1 MKKFIIGVIL
11 MLAFTATASAQTI
24 DRNCPA
30 NVRCE
35 VNNLKVK
42 SCLGTNAKVV
52 GTCNKGQILKC
63 LGKLGDC
70 YVVQLPD
77 DTVGLVS
84 NVYCEPSY
92 SK

>member
-1 MKKFIIGVIL
+1 MKKYIIGVIL
-11 MLAFTATASAQTI
+11 ILTFTATASAQNV
-24 DRNCPA
+24 DRKCPA

-35 VNNLKVK
+35 INNLKVK
-42 SCLGTNAKVV
+42 SCPGTNSKVV
-52 GTCNKGQILKC
+52 GTCKKGQILKC
-63 LGKLGDC
+63 LGKMGNC